1 MLKISVIDRRT
12 ERRLVLEGKLIA
24 PWVAELRTA
33 WQAAN
38 GQVGGPALLVD
49 LRNVTVISQEGENA
63 LLELMSD
70 GAKFRCSGVLI
81 RHLIHEL
88 ARRRKRNSR
97 EPIQG
102 SHRYIQDDQG
112 KNESAMRKPEHVF
125 YCKRLCNER

>member
-12 ERRLVLEGKLIA
+12 DRRLVLEGKLIS

-33 WQAAN
+33 WHAAN
-38 GQVGGPALLVD
+38 GQVGGPALVVD

-88 ARRRKRNSR
+88 ARRRKSKSR
-97 EPIQG
+97 EPLHG
-102 SHRYIQDDQG
+102 AHRYTRD
-112 KNESAMRKPEHVF
+112 E
-125 YCKRLCNER
+125 

>member
-38 GQVGGPALLVD
+38 GPVGGPALVVD

-70 GAKFRCSGVLI
+70 GAKFRCCGVLI
-81 RHLIHEL
+81 KHLIQEL

-97 EPIQG
+97 EPSQG
-102 SHRYIQDDQG
+102 AHPCVRDDQG
-112 KNESAMRKPEHVF
+112 QI
-125 YCKRLCNER
+125 

>member
-38 GQVGGPALLVD
+38 GQVGGPALVVD

-63 LLELMSD
+63 LLELMSH

-88 ARRRKRNSR
+88 ARRHKRNSPD
-97 EPIQG
+97 PIQEA
-102 SHRYIQDDQG
+102 HQYMQDDQG
-112 KNESAMRKPEHVF
+112 PK
-125 YCKRLCNER
+125 